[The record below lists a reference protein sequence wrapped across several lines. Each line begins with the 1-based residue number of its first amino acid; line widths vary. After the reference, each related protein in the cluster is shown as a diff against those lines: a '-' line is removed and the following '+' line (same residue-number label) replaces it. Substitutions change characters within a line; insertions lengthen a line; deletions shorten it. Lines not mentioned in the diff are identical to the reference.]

1 MITSQ
6 LVAANTV
13 NKVLSG
19 ASLTSSLQKVWNTRR
34 DISAQQ
40 RGSIQD
46 LSYGVLRFYGQLDVL
61 LGFLLKK
68 PVWNGTL
75 RCLLLVGL
83 YQLVYS
89 RASPYAVVDSAVSA
103 SRQLQESR
111 SAGGLVNAI
120 LRNFLRQK
128 TVLLE
133 KATESETGRYSYP
146 RWWIEKLR
154 VQYPEDYQSI
164 LLNSNQHPPMTL
176 RVNPRQIPSSEYQ
189 DCLNRNGIVSHAL
202 ANNILELEQPVA
214 VEKLPG
220 FAQGFASVQDAGAQL
235 AAPLLDAHDGM
246 RILDA
251 CAAPGGK
258 SAHLLELADVE
269 LTAVDNDTIRID
281 GIVQNLARLRLQAHR
296 VLHGDAAHYETWW
309 DGKPFDR
316 ILADVPCTASGVTRR
331 HPDIKWLRRESD
343 IVQFAVKQAAI
354 LTALWQMLNRGGK
367 LLYAT
372 CSLFAE
378 ENNLQVRNF
387 LSQHPDARLLPLS
400 EISQIELVD
409 GQLLPTSHN
418 DGFYYALLHKV

>member
-1 MITSQ
+1 MIKSQ

-19 ASLTSSLQKVWNTRR
+19 ASLTSSLQKVWNTHG

-46 LSYGVLRFYGQLDVL
+46 LSYGVLRFYGQLDAL

-103 SRQLQESR
+103 SRELEESR

-128 TVLLE
+128 TALLQ
-133 KATESETGRYSYP
+133 KATESETGRYSHP

-154 VQYPEDYQSI
+154 AQYPADYQSI
-164 LLNSNQHPPMTL
+164 LLSSNLHPPMTL
-176 RVNPRQIPSSEYQ
+176 RVNSRQIPSSEYQ

-214 VEKLPG
+214 VGKLPG
-220 FAQGFASVQDAGAQL
+220 FAQGLASVQDAGAQL
-235 AAPLLDAHDGM
+235 AAPLLDVQNGM
-246 RILDA
+246 RVLDA

-258 SAHLLELADVE
+258 SAHLLELADLE

-281 GIVQNLARLRLQAHR
+281 GIVQNLARLRLHAHR

-316 ILADVPCTASGVTRR
+316 ILADVPCSASGVTRR

-354 LTALWQMLNRGGK
+354 LAALWQMLNRDGK

-372 CSLFAE
+372 CSLFSE
-378 ENNLQVRNF
+378 ENNLQVKNF

>member
-1 MITSQ
+1 MIKSQ

-19 ASLTSSLQKVWNTRR
+19 ASLTSSLRKVWNTHR
-34 DISAQQ
+34 DISAQE
-40 RGSIQD
+40 RSSIQD
-46 LSYGVLRFYGQLDVL
+46 LSYGVLRFYGQLDAL

-83 YQLVYS
+83 YQLIYS

-103 SRQLQESR
+103 SRQLEESR

-128 TVLLE
+128 TVLLA
-133 KATESETGRYSYP
+133 KATESETGRYSHP

-154 VQYPEDYQSI
+154 AQHPADYQSI
-164 LLNSNQHPPMTL
+164 LLSSNQHPPMTL
-176 RVNPRQIPSSEYQ
+176 RVNSRQIPSSEYQ

-202 ANNILELEQPVA
+202 ANNILELERPVA

-220 FAQGFASVQDAGAQL
+220 FMQGLASVQDAGAQL

-246 RILDA
+246 RVLDA

-258 SAHLLELADVE
+258 SSHLLELADVE
-269 LTAVDNDTIRID
+269 LTAVDNDTIRIG
-281 GIVQNLARLRLQAHR
+281 GIMQNLARLHLRAHR

-309 DGKPFDR
+309 DGKLFDR
-316 ILADVPCTASGVTRR
+316 ILADVPCSASGVTRR
-331 HPDIKWLRRESD
+331 HPDIKWVRRESD
-343 IVQFAVKQAAI
+343 IVQFSAKQAAI
-354 LTALWQMLNRGGK
+354 LDALWQMLNRGGK

-378 ENNLQVRNF
+378 ENNLQVGNF
-387 LSQHPDARLLPLS
+387 LCRHPDSRLLPLS
-400 EISQIELVD
+400 EISRIELVD

-418 DGFYYALLHKV
+418 DGFYYALLRKV